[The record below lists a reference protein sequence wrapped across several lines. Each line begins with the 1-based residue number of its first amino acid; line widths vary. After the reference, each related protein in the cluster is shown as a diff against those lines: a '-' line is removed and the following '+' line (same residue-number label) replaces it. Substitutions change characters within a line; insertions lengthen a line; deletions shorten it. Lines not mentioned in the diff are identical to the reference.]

1 MTKTFHSVTLAFSV
15 ASLAAL
21 ATTGCSSEVPEEEAE
36 SAPAALGEAAGGPT
50 GEMTCSDTG
59 GWCTCKGT
67 KSCGKMFWLCKSH
80 LVCNSDPAG
89 GLRCICWTHAGR
101 AVGGHGLDDV
111 SDLTSTDG
119 FN

>member
-1 MTKTFHSVTLAFSV
+1 MTKTFLSVTFAFSV

-36 SAPAALGEAAGGPT
+36 SAPAALGESAGGPT
-50 GEMTCSDTG
+50 GEMTCSETG

-67 KSCGKMFWLCKSH
+67 KSCGKMFWLCKANLH
-80 LVCNSDPAG
+80 CNTDPVG
-89 GLRCICWTHAGR
+89 GLRCTCQTRVGR
-101 AVGGHGLDDV
+101 VLGGHGFDDV

-119 FN
+119 SN